1 MSAHCRSLGE
11 IGRLGSS
18 VSKQMDAEVTSVNGA
33 APKEHSSSYGGFAL
47 SAPNLF
53 GSKLS
58 TQHHNSTAN
67 GVEPKL
73 GEDSNGSSDPDLSLT
88 NKVEQA
94 GLDYVYCFILLH
106 VYFVGW

>member
-1 MSAHCRSLGE
+1 
-11 IGRLGSS
+11 
-18 VSKQMDAEVTSVNGA
+18 MDAEVTSVNGA
-33 APKEHSSSYGGFAL
+33 APKDHSSSYGGFAL

-58 TQHHNSTAN
+58 SQHHGSAVN

-88 NKVEQA
+88 NKVSQA
-94 GLDYVYCFILLH
+94 GWTMYAVSLSSMSVL
-106 VYFVGW
+106 